1 MKKAAAISLFLFCLL
16 QAFHGRAD
24 AAVYNVDS
32 YIKLYAQNSPSLA
45 QSWYRLEQ
53 AKLTFRNKFIDLFLP
68 SANYSAGTELYSKQ
82 NQKLRFD
89 NDYNGSLSVNYNLF
103 NSFKDISA
111 FQQQKNTLEMAQ
123 IAYDNTLQDTV
134 LEAIQQFYNLKLQ
147 ESLLSVTKN
156 DLKQK
161 EEQYNMTK
169 ALYRAGMKS
178 YSTLLQSENTFK
190 KAELNLKQRQSS
202 YDSLKMAFNIAVNA
216 GPLDDVSL
224 DYELPPLPPLF
235 KTTYEEDLNTAINN
249 REDFQ
254 RQILTLRNQKI
265 DSSLTKRNNLPSVQA
280 DFSLSNTSHDYF
292 GANSNHTDYSLGV
305 NLRIPIGF
313 LFVNNINRIKIS
325 ELSLRGDYM
334 GFEALLRSVK
344 QKVFETRNQLKLEL
358 EGVNLSANNLKIAKE
373 RLAITL
379 NQYNSGETSLLELND
394 AQEEFFSTQVND
406 VNYRYKYQLSQYSY
420 KRTLGLPI
428 YDVSGLALDFN
439 SYTDKKI
446 KETDRNFL
454 NRKK

>member
-1 MKKAAAISLFLFCLL
+1 MKKAAVILFSILCLL
-16 QAFHGRAD
+16 PAMPRD
-24 AAVYNVDS
+24 TEAATYNVNS
-32 YIKLYAQNSPSLA
+32 YIKLYTQNSPSLA
-45 QSWYRLEQ
+45 QAWYRLEQ
-53 AKLTFRNKFIDLFLP
+53 ARLTFRNKFMDLFLP
-68 SANYSAGTELYSKQ
+68 SANYSAGTEIYSKQ
-82 NQKLRFD
+82 KQQLRFD
-89 NDYNGSLSVNYNLF
+89 NEYNGTFSINYNLF

-123 IAYDNTLQDTV
+123 IAYDSALQDTI
-134 LEAIQQFYNLKLQ
+134 LEAIRQFYNLKLQ
-147 ESLLSVTKN
+147 ESLLSVTRN

-216 GPLDDVSL
+216 GPMDDVSL

-235 KTTYEEDLNTAINN
+235 TTSYEDDLKTAINN

-265 DSSLTKRNNLPSVQA
+265 ENSLTRRSNIPSVQA
-280 DFSLSNTSHDYF
+280 DFSFSNTNRDYF
-292 GANSNHTDYSLGV
+292 GANSGYTDYSLGV
-305 NLRIPIGF
+305 NLRVPINF
-313 LFVNNINRIKIS
+313 LFLNNINRIKIS
-325 ELSLRGDYM
+325 ELALRGDYM
-334 GFEALLRSVK
+334 GFETLLRSVK

-406 VNYRYKYQLSQYSY
+406 VNYRYQYQLSQYSY

-428 YDVSGLALDFN
+428 YDVSGLTLDFD
-439 SYTDKKI
+439 SYSDRMIKK
-446 KETDRNFL
+446 TDRNFL
-454 NRKK
+454 DRKK